1 MTNIHKVYAAIKA
14 RPCTCDEAEVRTGLA
29 HQVCS
34 ARMVG
39 LAKRRAIVRTKT
51 QRRTRLGGMA
61 WVWRAAK

>member
-14 RPCTCDEAEVRTGLA
+14 RPSSCDEVERRTGLA

-39 LAKRRAIVRTKT
+39 LAKRGAIRRTKT
-51 QRRTRLGGMA
+51 QRKTRLGGMA
-61 WVWRAAK
+61 WVWRAVK

>member
-29 HQVCS
+29 HQVAS
-34 ARMVG
+34 ARCRD
-39 LAKRRAIVRTKT
+39 LAKRGAIRRTKT
-51 QRRTRLGGMA
+51 QRKTRLGGMA